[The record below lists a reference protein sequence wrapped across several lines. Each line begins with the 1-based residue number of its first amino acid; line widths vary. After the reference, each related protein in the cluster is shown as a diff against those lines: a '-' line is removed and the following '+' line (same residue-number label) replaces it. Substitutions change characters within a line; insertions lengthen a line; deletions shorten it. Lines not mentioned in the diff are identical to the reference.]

1 MRKGILENRKAAM
14 EMSVGTIVTIVLLV
28 SVLILGIFL
37 IQRIRKSAV
46 GVIDLTNEQLENEV
60 NKLFAEDKK
69 VVIYPSTQIVTMQ
82 QEELG
87 EVGIGIRNLVQGG
100 TGTETFSYEVIVADA
115 SNCRETEDQVANW
128 IVVGASEDNIIIP
141 TGDISAQRVRFRI
154 PTGTS
159 LCIARFRVN
168 VFANGAAYGTEL
180 FDIEVEAK

>member
-1 MRKGILENRKAAM
+1 MRSVLKKKAAM

-37 IQRIRKSAV
+37 INRIRQSAV
-46 GVIDLTNEQLENEV
+46 KVVDLTDEQLTNEI

-82 QEELG
+82 QEEVG
-87 EVGIGIRNLVQGG
+87 EVGVGIRNLIQGG
-100 TGTETFSYEVIVADA
+100 TGTETFSYEVLVSDA
-115 SNCRETEDQVANW
+115 SNCRETEEEVANW
-128 IVVGASEDNIIIP
+128 IVVGAREENIVIP
-141 TGDISAQRVRFRI
+141 TGELAAQRIRFRI

-168 VFANGAAYGTEL
+168 VYADEIAYGSEL
-180 FDIEVEAK
+180 FDVEVEAS

>member
-1 MRKGILENRKAAM
+1 M

-37 IQRIRKSAV
+37 IQRIRQSAV
-46 GVIDLTNEQLENEV
+46 KVVDLTDEQLTNEV

-87 EVGIGIRNLVQGG
+87 EVGVGIRNLIQGG
-100 TGTETFSYEVIVADA
+100 TGTEVFSYEVLVSDA
-115 SNCRETEDQVANW
+115 SNCRETEEEVASW
-128 IVVGASEDNIIIP
+128 IVVGSKEDNIAIP
-141 TGDISAQRVRFRI
+141 TGDISAQRIRFRI
-154 PTGTS
+154 PTGAS

-168 VFANGAAYGTEL
+168 VFADGSAYGSEL
-180 FDIEVEAK
+180 FDVEVEAK